1 MASFP
6 TFLKDNRGVCSTVTV
21 VSEARNKL
29 ASNKTK
35 ITKMSS
41 VLTKLGREIGQEK
54 AKESK
59 NTELINGLVTE
70 YTGVKE
76 TIYGLI
82 SELLTSSEEFNT
94 SLELRENLPLLVRLQ
109 PEL

>member
-6 TFLKDNRGVCSTVTV
+6 TFLKDNCGVCSTVTV
-21 VSEARNKL
+21 VLEARNKL

-35 ITKMSS
+35 KITKMSY
-41 VLTKLGREIGQEK
+41 VLTNMGREIGREK
-54 AKESK
+54 AKDSK
-59 NTELINGLVTE
+59 NTKLINGLVTK

-76 TIYGLI
+76 TIYRLI

-94 SLELRENLPLLVRLQ
+94 SLELMQELLNS
-109 PEL
+109 